1 MALGI
6 LGASEFFNRI
16 DPKADIPEIGKGRPC
31 TEDARP
37 ARPARGFCRPGA
49 PAAMLRCNIVCAS
62 EIMDLDDPYHE
73 LGLAPGSSDAE
84 VKVAWR
90 RLSARWHPDRNN
102 SPHALRKI
110 QRINRALE
118 MIRNARAEP
127 EAETEDLTPGAE
139 QSTLEHTI
147 SLTLEEVVT
156 GCVREVRGE
165 VIEDC
170 AECTGS
176 GLQLQATDC
185 SECAGSGRIR
195 QHLWF
200 AWISSTDKCA
210 ACQGQGKMRH
220 SCTACAASGKAPP
233 SKYRCRVPV
242 APGARAGDLLDVTAR
257 VKGNRRQHKLALR
270 VRVELHPHEFF
281 TAEADGTLK
290 FELPVDGFAWM
301 ANRWI
306 EVPTPRGLQQ
316 MKLRRGH
323 LNYRIKNAGLPW
335 TDEAEAGDCIVTVVP
350 MFPQEFSQE
359 QEAVID
365 RLVVSNSGTVGTPA
379 GERMAAWSRLVNN
392 WQDRRR

>member
-1 MALGI
+1 
-6 LGASEFFNRI
+6 
-16 DPKADIPEIGKGRPC
+16 
-31 TEDARP
+31 
-37 ARPARGFCRPGA
+37 
-49 PAAMLRCNIVCAS
+49 MLRCNIVCAG

-73 LGLAPGSSDAE
+73 LGLAPGSSEAE

-90 RLSARWHPDRNN
+90 RLAARWHPDRNN

-118 MIRNARAEP
+118 MIRNARSEP
-127 EAETEDLTPGAE
+127 EADTEDPTPGAE
-139 QSTLEHTI
+139 QSTVEHTI
-147 SLTLEEVVT
+147 SLTLEEVVS

-176 GLQLQATDC
+176 GLQLQATEC
-185 SECAGSGRIR
+185 SECGGAGHIR

-210 ACQGQGKMRH
+210 ACQGQGKTRH

-270 VRVELHPHEFF
+270 VRVDLQPHEFF

-290 FELPVDGFAWM
+290 CELPVDGFAWM

-323 LNYRIKNAGLPW
+323 LNYRIKNAGLPR
-335 TDEAEAGDCIVTVVP
+335 TNEAEAGDCIVTVIP

-365 RLVVSNSGTVGTPA
+365 RLVVSNSGTAGTPA
-379 GERMAAWSRLVNN
+379 GDRMAAWSRLVNN